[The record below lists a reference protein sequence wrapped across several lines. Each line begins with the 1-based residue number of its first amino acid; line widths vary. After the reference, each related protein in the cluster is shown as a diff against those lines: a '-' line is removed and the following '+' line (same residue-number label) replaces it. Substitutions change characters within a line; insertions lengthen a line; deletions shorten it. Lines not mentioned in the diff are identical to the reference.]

1 MNLIEKLGDYEKAKE
16 IIDQNIK
23 DFGEECGEVG
33 IYHPNT
39 GWIVHED
46 LQSCLLE
53 YRRENDIFE
62 VGDVVVGRCYSDFD
76 DALLTITKKFTH
88 DGKPCI
94 VFECTR
100 TICDDFESEV
110 RHAKPEELE
119 AGHRL

>member
-1 MNLIEKLGDYEKAKE
+1 MNLIEQLGGYEQAKVYSVDANACGAFDDE
-16 IIDQNIK
+16 NIIK
-23 DFGEECGEVG
+23 
-33 IYHPNT
+33 
-39 GWIVHED
+39 
-46 LQSCLLE
+46 SALLE
-53 YRRENDIFE
+53 YRRENNIFE

-110 RHAKPEELE
+110 RHAKPEELG
-119 AGHRL
+119 AGHRI